1 MNGISHFRRFASLF
15 ESFIVMLKSRSG
27 AGSEIGLSFHVA
39 YTLPVVVLGRGRD
52 SPKIHT
58 RKWIFIAS
66 SIEKASQRAVCPC
79 VKLRN

>member
-1 MNGISHFRRFASLF
+1 MNGISHFRCFASLF

-39 YTLPVVVLGRGRD
+39 YTLVVLGRGRD